1 MNAQNNNQTSCAKL
15 PITIIPPRY
24 KVNNIYFTILF
35 SVYLAITL
43 IDVLFSNIILNLLP
57 LILGSFALMLLSTR
71 SRREY
76 VRIYIFV
83 GCLATFFLISSLI
96 VGRTGNRV
104 YMPILF
110 IVSSAGIAMILIRG
124 YVYSLG
130 GYIAFYGL
138 AVYFLML
145 MLAGVDTSVM
155 GGRNAISIAVLI
167 ACITLYIILS
177 GENKKLD
184 LKPALVTLFISIWSV
199 GRSGI
204 ASSVVLLLG
213 LLFVR
218 FRAKIYILS
227 MIIYMI
233 IYLINPYQF
242 QDALFEF
249 IMEHSFFAN
258 PYYYYLKNKINIVN
272 MQRWIFWSHYFNN
285 LDIFRLIFG
294 FNLLE
299 DPSFVGP
306 GFDLNYHNSFI
317 HLHLQTGFMGLITM
331 ALILFALYKYYKT
344 NIVFFFL
351 MLSFILRASTDLFIF
366 FNHADF
372 ILFFFI
378 FYLLRNF
385 GLRVPYISPLLAGS
399 REMRSYPDRR

>member
-15 PITIIPPRY
+15 PITIFPARY
-24 KVNNIYFTILF
+24 NVKKIYFTILF
-35 SVYLAITL
+35 SLYLAITL

-57 LILGSFALMLLSTR
+57 LILGLFALMVLSTR
-71 SRREY
+71 IRREY
-76 VRIYIFV
+76 VPIYIFV
-83 GCLATFFLISSLI
+83 GFLATFLLISSLI
-96 VGRTGNRV
+96 VGRTGNSV

-124 YVYSLG
+124 YVYSWG

-145 MLAGVDTSVM
+145 MLAGFDTSVM
-155 GGRNAISIAVLI
+155 GGRNAISIAMLI

-177 GENKKLD
+177 RENKKID
-184 LKPALVTLFISIWSV
+184 LKPALFTLVISIWGV

-204 ASSVVLLLG
+204 ASSFVLLLG

-218 FRAKIYILS
+218 FRAKIFILS

-249 IMEHSFFAN
+249 IMEHSFFSNA
-258 PYYYYLKNKINIVN
+258 YYHYLMNKMSIVD

-294 FNLLE
+294 FNVLE

-331 ALILFALYKYYKT
+331 ALILFALYKYYRT

-351 MLSFILRASTDLFIF
+351 MLSFILRASTDSFVF
-366 FNHADF
+366 F
-372 ILFFFI
+372 
-378 FYLLRNF
+378 
-385 GLRVPYISPLLAGS
+385 
-399 REMRSYPDRR
+399 